1 MTFCTIQEIEQGLIH
16 EHERGAIDEQTLDKR
31 RVQVG
36 YMVEDLL
43 KDFQHQEIPENHS
56 LDYVGNGC
64 WKHEKGGFISGVTEL
79 SVNKLGEQWRY
90 QASLFVPEQGN
101 EGFSERV
108 FDHFID
114 ANQWLGELRK

>member
-1 MTFCTIQEIEQGLIH
+1 MALYTIQELEACLTQ
-16 EHERGAIDEQTLDKR
+16 EHECGALDEQTLDER

-43 KDFQHQEIPENHS
+43 KEFQHQEIPESYS
-56 LDYVGNGC
+56 LIYVGNGC
-64 WKHEKGGFISGVTEL
+64 WKHENGGYISGVIDL
-79 SVNKLGEQWRY
+79 HFNDPSPWRY

-101 EGFSERV
+101 EEFSERV

-114 ANQWLGELRK
+114 AHKWLSELGK